1 MVDFSAV
8 RGGNAYDSD
17 GSKVGSVDEVYTDKE
32 TGEPSFV
39 TVNTGLFGS
48 KTTFV
53 PLADASVDGNDV
65 RLPYD
70 KSKIKDAPSIDP
82 DAEISDEEQDRLYE
96 YYGLGHSGRA
106 VGGTG
111 TTTGTVGDGDRDRLR
126 DGDRD
131 ADRLRDGDRD
141 HDRSR
146 DANLSGDDSM
156 TVSEERLRTGVRE
169 ETIGRARLR
178 KYVTT
183 QHVSEEVP
191 VEREEVRVTREPITD
206 GGSGNATIGEE
217 EVDVTLHGE
226 RVVGGKETVET
237 ERVRLDKETVRDTE
251 VVEGDLRKE
260 NVDVDVEGD
269 AGTRD
274 RDRDRDND
282 GKRDRL

>member
-8 RGGNAYDSD
+8 RGGNAYDND

-82 DAEISDEEQDRLYE
+82 DAEISDEEQERLYE
-96 YYGLGHSGRA
+96 YYGLGGSGHG

-111 TTTGTVGDGDRDRLR
+111 TGVGTDRDGLR

-131 ADRLRDGDRD
+131 RDGVLGDRD
-141 HDRSR
+141 RDRDR
-146 DANLSGDDSM
+146 DRKVGDDDAIS
-156 TVSEERLRTGVRE
+156 VSEERLRTGTRE

-183 QHVSEEVP
+183 QHVREEVP
-191 VEREEVRVTREPITD
+191 VTREEVRVTREPVTD
-206 GGSGNATIGEE
+206 GGTGNATIGEE
-217 EVDVTLHGE
+217 EVEVTLHGE

-237 ERVRLDKETVRDTE
+237 ERVRLEKEAVRDTE
-251 VVEGDLRKE
+251 TVEGDLRKE
-260 NVDVDVEGD
+260 NVDVDVDGS
-269 AGTRD
+269 TK
-274 RDRDRDND
+274 DRDND